1 MREARPAMER
11 GDFRRRC
18 EAALAHPVT
27 LVALALLLVNDIVL
41 KALFPGA
48 WAMGKLSDL
57 AWVVFA
63 PPLLAFALSFA
74 VPKRSAAGRRAALII
89 AYGGLP
95 LLYAAF
101 NTFAPVHDAIMN
113 ALLIGAES
121 GALGSPMDATDSL
134 VIPFG
139 LALAI
144 WARRKS
150 AESDG
155 GGGTRWRL
163 GLLVAGVA
171 AFASVASSLPPTDR
185 GITSIGVSE
194 LDDGVI
200 LATAYVPY
208 GYRSDDGGMSWSENN
223 DHFPS
228 HLTGWTEEYAI
239 SDDGV
244 ERVGEGGQREL
255 VYSTEYLRADAN
267 KWMQENR
274 TRNFGYRELTTRPNQ
289 VIYHAASG
297 NVVVNMGIQ
306 GVAVGT
312 PDGRWR
318 RVVVGPYSPTDFSFS
333 AKMSALR
340 ESGWTVG
347 EIALALSL
355 SALATAAAVASAYER
370 DEAIGGAFAAPTAL
384 VGSLGATLIIAAM
397 RWTDGGSP
405 FLMFV
410 AVLLSWITGIIA
422 VSKSNSGPRHKYAL
436 LACVSTLTLSVAL
449 LFSFGIPENECCSYV
464 GFAKSALLFATVASM
479 ILPFAYSSRF
489 IARNWR
495 AFGLA
500 FLGMNALIIL
510 SFAMW
515 LTLNLSLL
523 AAQTA
528 IAILVGLA
536 AVVLV
541 RHVRGAGGW

>member
-1 MREARPAMER
+1 MGN

-18 EAALAHPVT
+18 EAALTHPVT
-27 LVALALLLVNDIVL
+27 LFALAALLANDLIL

-57 AWVVFA
+57 AWTAFA
-63 PPLLAFALSFA
+63 PPLLAFILSFILAFA
-74 VPKRSAAGRRAALII
+74 VPQSAAGRRVALII

-101 NTFAPVHDAIMN
+101 NTFAPVHGAIMR
-113 ALLIGAES
+113 ALLIGADG
-121 GALGSPMDATDSL
+121 GAGGSPMDATDSL

-139 LALAI
+139 LALAV
-144 WARRKS
+144 WAWRRS
-150 AESDG
+150 AESA
-155 GGGTRWRL
+155 GGTRWRF
-163 GLLVAGVA
+163 GLLVAGIA
-171 AFASVASSLPPTDR
+171 AFASVASSYPPTDR
-185 GITSIGVSE
+185 GLTSIGVSG

-208 GYRSDDGGMSWSENN
+208 GYRSDDGGMSWSGND

-239 SDDGV
+239 SDYGV
-244 ERVGEGGQREL
+244 ERVGEGGRREL

-267 KWMQENR
+267 KWMQEDR
-274 TRNFGYRELTTRPNQ
+274 TRNFGYRDLTTRPKQ

-297 NVVVNMGIQ
+297 NVIVNMGIQ

-312 PDGRWR
+312 SDGRWH
-318 RVVVGPYSPTDFSFS
+318 RVAVGPYSPTDFSFS

-384 VGSLGATLIIAAM
+384 VGCLGATLIIAAM
-397 RWTDGGSP
+397 RWTNGGSP
-405 FLMFV
+405 FLMLV
-410 AVLLSWITGIIA
+410 AVFLSWITGIIA
-422 VSKSNSGPRHKYAL
+422 VDKTNSGPRHKYAL

-449 LFSFGIPENECCSYV
+449 LFSFGIPENECCSYI
-464 GFAKSALLFATVASM
+464 GFAKSALLLAAFASM
-479 ILPFAYSSRF
+479 ILPLIYSGRF
-489 IARNWR
+489 IARRWR

-510 SFAMW
+510 AFALW
-515 LTLNLSLL
+515 LTLNLGLIATQVGL
-523 AAQTA
+523 
-528 IAILVGLA
+528 AILVGLA

-541 RHVRGAGGW
+541 RHVRGADAGGWR